1 MKLLPILCAGLLASA
16 ALIMSAEVASAGN
29 INTSKS
35 NTFKLA
41 PNDPNAEKACTD
53 GGGKVSTDENGQ
65 KICTK
70 PVPAAAT
77 TKALPRTEIAK

>member
-1 MKLLPILCAGLLASA
+1 MKLLPILCAGLLACA
-16 ALIMSAEVASAGN
+16 AFAVSVDVASAATNLNSSRSN
-29 INTSKS
+29 IYKIN
-35 NTFKLA
+35 

-70 PVPAAAT
+70 PEPANAINLNSS
-77 TKALPRTEIAK
+77 KSN